1 MKNFKLGKWG
11 VGLSAIVGSMLLPL
25 LGYAAESKDAG
36 ILAENIFSGV
46 MSISEIIKKV
56 CIIVG
61 AFLIL
66 SSFFQY
72 KKYRH
77 NPSEMPISR
86 PITTLIVGLI
96 LIALTFVPI
105 QLMNSKY

>member
-1 MKNFKLGKWG
+1 MKNFKLSKW
-11 VGLSAIVGSMLLPL
+11 VFGLSAVVSSMLSPL
-25 LGYAAESKDAG
+25 LAYAEENTDAG
-36 ILAENIFSGV
+36 ILAANIFSGV
-46 MSISEIIKKV
+46 MNINDIIKNV

-72 KKYRH
+72 KKYRR
-77 NPSEMPISR
+77 NSSEMPIGR

-96 LIALTFVPI
+96 LIALTFIPI
-105 QLMNSKY
+105 QLIGF